1 MPGPSFYQK
10 RVSNF
15 RPSNRGGAGA
25 GRLIFTGGS
34 TSDIENHYVVGA
46 TVGAQSIAVR
56 RALLRRANNTA
67 EGTPC
72 GQCPT
77 YYQFGEQAYLA
88 MRSLKSSLDNQNGS
102 VILVGKRETLESD
115 GVNEDFDP
123 SIKQYYPGSTYWN
136 DLNETQKTN
145 VKIINELIIQAR
157 LKGDGDYRDH
167 VVGYATYSAQ
177 SALINAT
184 PSYGL
189 IVDFGPRIKIMTYG
203 SSPCIKDHFESQ
215 IKSILKTSF
224 NDIAYNYL
232 CTDGTL
238 VAAFAQIM
246 ALGGPEDPLAA
257 TVVDDST
264 YLHASCQFL
273 NGIYSSFSLTIL
285 EDVANDVYTCSNKAI
300 KSIFRKYL

>member
-115 GVNEDFDP
+115 GVNEDFDS
-123 SIKQYYPGSTYWN
+123 SIKHYYPGSNDWN

-167 VVGYATYSAQ
+167 VVGYATHSAQ
-177 SALINAT
+177 TALINAT

-203 SSPCIKDHFESQ
+203 FSSCIKDHFESQ

-238 VAAFAQIM
+238 VAAFVQI
-246 ALGGPEDPLAA
+246 AAFGGPENPAA
-257 TVVDDST
+257 AIVVDEST

-273 NGIYSSFSLTIL
+273 NAKYASISMKIIKDAVKAGL
-285 EDVANDVYTCSNKAI
+285 TCSIRAI
-300 KSIFRKYL
+300 KSRFRL